1 MRKIALPVLILFALT
16 LIGCA
21 ASQRPVLYPNNY
33 LKTVGSAQADRDIN
47 DCMQTAETYV
57 KKNQDS
63 KVAEGAVKGR
73 RRWRRDGRRSRGR
86 DGKFRQGACRGG
98 GRRCGRRCNVRA
110 VQGGRAK
117 PRFQAVHEPLSQ
129 RKGLRAHGLAIAGP
143 GRLSRNNGKA
153 MS

>member
-1 MRKIALPVLILFALT
+1 VRKIALPVLVLFALT

-63 KVAEGAVKGR
+63 KVAEGAVKGGAVGAATGAAVGAVR
-73 RRWRRDGRRSRGR
+73 GDFGR
-86 DGKFRQGACRGG
+86 
-98 GRRCGRRCNVRA
+98 
-110 VQGGRAK
+110 
-117 PRFQAVHEPLSQ
+117 
-129 RKGLRAHGLAIAGP
+129 GLAAGAA
-143 GRLSRNNGKA
+143 GGAAGGATYGLFKA
-153 MS
+153 AEPSPVFKQFTNRCLKEKGYEPMGWQ